1 MLFSRVK
8 ISCFCAK
15 DHLVFDGCLHN
26 KKSLLKLDVV
36 LGLLIIFVSYV
47 SIVIE
52 VPYGN
57 QSRHHAANA

>member
-1 MLFSRVK
+1 MGVY
-8 ISCFCAK
+8 II
-15 DHLVFDGCLHN
+15 

-52 VPYGN
+52 ILYGN
-57 QSRHHAANA
+57 QSRHYAANA